1 MSQYCSPEAVLTP
14 SPVTLVG
21 ALVLGRTA
29 CVAGLCVA
37 VCADT
42 AHDNATTTNMT
53 IAFFVIII
61 IHAPQYSATRL
72 KALLKRDD
80 VDFHQHFPGQAR
92 NFDGGARGRRR

>member
-29 CVAGLCVA
+29 CVAGLCGGAGFCVA
-37 VCADT
+37 GCADT
-42 AHDNATTTNMT
+42 AHDNATQTNMT
-53 IAFFVIII
+53 IEFLIII
-61 IHAPQYSATRL
+61 IHTPQYSATKL
-72 KALLKRDD
+72 KASLKRDD

-92 NFDGGARGRRR
+92 NF